1 MPTRTPRTPYQ
12 VFGMSSSGNCHK
24 VRVALDLLELP
35 YRWNEIDLMQGQTR
49 TPQFLAMNPN
59 GQVPVLQVAPDT
71 FLTES
76 GAILC
81 YLADGSDLWPAE
93 PLAHAR
99 VLQWMFFEQ
108 YSHEPYIAV
117 ARFVQVFLKQLDD
130 PRLPELHRRGHRAL
144 SVMEHHLAGTDFFV
158 GPRLSIADLA
168 LFAYTHRADEGGFDL
183 TPYPA
188 IRAWL
193 ARCERR
199 PGVTLMPR
207 CVCATEASIPLGR
220 PRP

>member
-1 MPTRTPRTPYQ
+1 MAPPSLHEPYR
-12 VFGMSSSGNCHK
+12 VFGMSASGNCHK
-24 VRVALDLLELP
+24 VRMALDLLGLP
-35 YRWNEIDLMQGQTR
+35 YRWDEIDTMQGQTR
-49 TPQFLAMNPN
+49 TPQFLEMNPN
-59 GQVPVLQVAPDT
+59 GQVPVLGIGADT

-81 YLADGSDLWPAE
+81 YLCEGSDLWPSE
-93 PLAHAR
+93 PIARAR

-117 ARFVQVFLKQLDD
+117 ARFVQALLKQIDD

-144 SVMEHHLAGTDFFV
+144 NVMEHHLAGADFFV
-158 GPRLSIADLA
+158 GPRLTIADLA

-193 ARCERR
+193 ARCERQ

-207 CVCATEASIPLGR
+207 CGSGTEASIPPGR